1 MAPKLL
7 EVRTEMS
14 APWDAGSSLPGM
26 LRGRAGCTGVQGH
39 GTRSRWPETAAL
51 PRQPR
56 STCLAAAEVP
66 REPVP
71 TGGDRGDQAAGRHGH
86 GHQGRDAVPIHLP
99 RPPAS
104 SREDGV
110 KGKVAPYP

>member
-1 MAPKLL
+1 MGCRL
-7 EVRTEMS
+7 EPPRD
-14 APWDAGSSLPGM
+14 APWEG
-26 LRGRAGCTGVQGH
+26 RVHRRAG
-39 GTRSRWPETAAL
+39 TRDSIPMARNRSSPSAAAL
-51 PRQPR
+51 H
-56 STCLAAAEVP
+56 CLAAAEVP

-86 GHQGRDAVPIHLP
+86 GHQGRDTVPIHLP